1 MSKLIQLVH
10 NNEGD
15 LVYALDDEGQIYSW
29 DQTNVGFGVTRYSF
43 VPCKNNMAQWSEPL
57 EWLGKQIASSSNA
70 PHCASLVDAITA
82 RLSHTKHEVLTDV
95 PGSLRWN
102 LICKATQLVAIF
114 TIGEEI
120 PKDEADLAIKGEVA
134 KYEAYLGIGVRIA
147 KLTVLHRKD
156 DNVIWVKYH
165 G

>member
-10 NNEGD
+10 NTDGE
-15 LVYALDDEGQIYSW
+15 LVYALDDEGQIYEW
-29 DQTNVGFGVTRYSF
+29 YQGNAGFGVAQYKF
-43 VPCKNNMAQWSEPL
+43 VPVKNNMVQWSEPL
-57 EWLGKQIASSSNA
+57 EWLGKQIASSANA
-70 PHCASLVDAITA
+70 QRGASLVDAITA
-82 RLSHTKHEVLTDV
+82 RLSHTKHEVIVDV

-114 TIGEEI
+114 TIGDEI
-120 PKDEADLAIKGEVA
+120 AKDEADLAIKGDVV
-134 KYEAYLGIGVRIA
+134 KYEAHLGIGVRIV

-156 DNVIWVKYH
+156 DNVIWIKYH

>member
-15 LVYALDDEGQIYSW
+15 LIYALDDEGQIYSW
-29 DQTNVGFGVTRYSF
+29 DQGNAGFGVKQYKF
-43 VPCKNNMAQWSEPL
+43 VPCKNNMVQWSEPL
-57 EWLGKQIASSSNA
+57 EWLGKQIAQSSNA
-70 PHCASLVDAITA
+70 PHCASLADAITA
-82 RLSHTKHEVLTDV
+82 RLSHTKHEVLTDT

-102 LICKATQLVAIF
+102 LICKVTQLVAIF

-120 PKDEADLAIKGEVA
+120 PKDEADLAIKGEVV